1 MSCLPFQLDIAT
13 VGLSV
18 VYALNMRPERVR
30 CTVVATLNIYLAVS
44 FIRGQITKT
53 YSTDTWTRG
62 ERGKSKPVFVR
73 TRRFALSY
81 CFGDG
86 EDGKTDVSAIPR
98 YKTTPSVTV
107 VLFFIFLD
115 RARLTTAPLTVPRT
129 SCEHMCV
136 ERAAF
141 GRTYDPAS
149 IIRKIRRREKTVYA
163 KALI

>member
-115 RARLTTAPLTVPRT
+115 RARYDRPADGSPDELRTHVRRTCGVRSYVRPR
-129 SCEHMCV
+129 
-136 ERAAF
+136 
-141 GRTYDPAS
+141 
-149 IIRKIRRREKTVYA
+149 VYY
-163 KALI
+163 